1 MQKELTV
8 FLICI
13 LALFADVLSLWQI
26 SNLWLTGF
34 YGTSVTI
41 SLTVLACCLML
52 LAFALL
58 RKIIEKLTVN

>member
-13 LALFADVLSLWQI
+13 LALFADVLGFWQV

-34 YGTSVTI
+34 YGSSITI
-41 SLTVLACCLML
+41 SLAGLACCLMF

-58 RKIIEKLTVN
+58 RKIIDKLIAD

>member
-8 FLICI
+8 FLVCI

-26 SNLWLTGF
+26 SNLWQGF
-34 YGTSVTI
+34 YGTSMTI
-41 SLTVLACCLML
+41 SLAVLGCCLMF

-58 RKIIEKLTVN
+58 RKIIDKLTAN

>member
-26 SNLWLTGF
+26 SNLWLNGF
-34 YGTSVTI
+34 YGTSGTI
-41 SLTVLACCLML
+41 SLAVLACCLMF
-52 LAFALL
+52 LAFALM
-58 RKIIEKLTVN
+58 RKIIEKLTAN

>member
-26 SNLWLTGF
+26 SNLWLTGL
-34 YGTSVTI
+34 YGSSVTI
-41 SLTVLACCLML
+41 SLAVLACCFMF

-58 RKIIEKLTVN
+58 RKIIYKLIAN